1 MIKVEIKNCN
11 NIISTDIHL
20 EKNHLNIRYAM
31 NGTGKST
38 IATAIELQSKQEDLS
53 DLKCFGS
60 AVEPTCT
67 FSENINKVLLF
78 NDDFVNNIVFQ
89 QSEVIQNSFDVFI
102 RTPQYEERQSS
113 INSRLKNIHVD
124 ISENKELQQ
133 LVLVGKTVLSKFS
146 LTQGGELQQR
156 GMIKSLTSSKSIFTL
171 PKELSKFQP
180 LMQRNYNV
188 DWVGWKNDGAK
199 YDDIGIC
206 PFCTSSLGEQYQTEK
221 KVFTASYTQSNVK
234 NIMDMISY
242 FETVKDYMDEGK
254 KDILYNCVKGS
265 KDTREIQLWIK
276 KFYTELKFLVE
287 EIAEVQEFNSFKVRR
302 EDITQL
308 DVQLKKLTIDISN
321 LEIFTNAKVKTL
333 ITFINKK
340 IDEVLAEIELLKKDI
355 GELKGFIGT
364 AKEQAVNDIND
375 FLSTADIHYKFEI
388 TDQSENS
395 STTTLSYISGTK
407 DPFEVENIEAHL
419 SWGEK
424 NAFGLVLFMH
434 YALSQ
439 EPQLVI
445 LDDPISS
452 FDNNKKYA
460 IISRLFSSKNKKRSF
475 YRKTVLMLT
484 HDLEPVIDYVIN
496 EKPTG
501 AYVSACFLQ
510 NKGGV
515 LSEVEISESDIKS
528 LPRMLVE
535 DSKNDKLNKV
545 HRIASLRKFFEH
557 VPNQPGQEQ
566 AYNLLSCL
574 LHGKAKP
581 TRKDDS
587 EMTKVE
593 IANGEALIKQ
603 FILDFDYTTYS
614 KKVFEKEA
622 LLKIIT
628 DDPNSYFRLQA
639 FRVLLLVL
647 NLKSKINDDTLMKY
661 IDEQFHIEND
671 YIFTLDLSKYD
682 VVPEFVI
689 PRIFEFLKKEGL
701 VPK

>member
-1 MIKVEIKNCN
+1 MIKAEIKNCN

-20 EKNHLNIRYAM
+20 KKNHLNIRYAM

-199 YDDIGIC
+199 YDDVGIC

-221 KVFTASYTQSNVK
+221 KVFTASYSQSNVK

-308 DVQLKKLTIDISN
+308 DVQLKNLTIDISN

-364 AKEQAVNDIND
+364 AKER
-375 FLSTADIHYKFEI
+375 Y
-388 TDQSENS
+388 
-395 STTTLSYISGTK
+395 
-407 DPFEVENIEAHL
+407 
-419 SWGEK
+419 
-424 NAFGLVLFMH
+424 
-434 YALSQ
+434 
-439 EPQLVI
+439 
-445 LDDPISS
+445 
-452 FDNNKKYA
+452 
-460 IISRLFSSKNKKRSF
+460 
-475 YRKTVLMLT
+475 
-484 HDLEPVIDYVIN
+484 
-496 EKPTG
+496 
-501 AYVSACFLQ
+501 
-510 NKGGV
+510 
-515 LSEVEISESDIKS
+515 S
-528 LPRMLVE
+528 L
-535 DSKNDKLNKV
+535 
-545 HRIASLRKFFEH
+545 
-557 VPNQPGQEQ
+557 
-566 AYNLLSCL
+566 
-574 LHGKAKP
+574 
-581 TRKDDS
+581 
-587 EMTKVE
+587 
-593 IANGEALIKQ
+593 
-603 FILDFDYTTYS
+603 
-614 KKVFEKEA
+614 
-622 LLKIIT
+622 
-628 DDPNSYFRLQA
+628 
-639 FRVLLLVL
+639 
-647 NLKSKINDDTLMKY
+647 
-661 IDEQFHIEND
+661 
-671 YIFTLDLSKYD
+671 
-682 VVPEFVI
+682 
-689 PRIFEFLKKEGL
+689 
-701 VPK
+701 